1 MYIHMMALCKRF
13 YSSQYFN
20 IMEKTFNKVKQKGST
35 RPYFYLAT
43 SMGTILGTWGIFMKY
58 KSNKDSEIRNIY
70 EKERNL

>member
-1 MYIHMMALCKRF
+1 MYMMTSYKRL
-13 YSSQYFN
+13 YSSQYFK

-43 SMGTILGTWGIFMKY
+43 SMGAILGTWGIFMKY

-70 EKERNL
+70 KKERNL